1 MLSLSI
7 MVLVLSG
14 TVLFTFMVR
23 QFITREMTKQIVMDN
38 QIIGSEVINYL
49 STQIDTSNTDEMV
62 AALQNICEEIS
73 LPNGGFICVMNEHG
87 ELLAAPNLEEMTV
100 KNLMIKDFIEYESR
114 EEIEQ
119 VRLSE
124 GNPLLGVL
132 NYENGTKTDIIAS
145 LPLSS
150 SGLRLNVHQ
159 NMDTALEGSK
169 EFIRGFFPLAFLV
182 ALGISIIG
190 FLMVDRIVVG
200 YENKIEK
207 QNVII
212 KQKNKDLT
220 GSIRYASFL
229 QKSYLPGRNKLEKLF
244 SESFIFLK
252 PRDIVSG
259 DFFYVNE
266 SKGRKYFSVIDC
278 TGHGVPGALLSMIG
292 YGLIDRS
299 IALLEN
305 PSTSEVLGYL
315 CKKFPEAL
323 AQSNQTDTDGMDM
336 AICSIDKKSKKLSFS
351 GAKNPLLLV
360 RGDEIT
366 KYAGDKLSIGQ
377 HSEDTGN
384 CFKQQSIDIQEN
396 DMLYLISDG
405 MQDQFGGPLG
415 KKFMLAKLRELL
427 IRISKDPVEEQYKEI
442 DTALTAWMGDLAQ
455 VDDITIMGIRVT
467 KDLI

>member
-1 MLSLSI
+1 MA
-7 MVLVLSG
+7 LVLSG
-14 TVLFTFMVR
+14 TILFTFMVR

-49 STQIDTSNTDEMV
+49 STQIDTTNTDEMV

-87 ELLAAPNLEEMTV
+87 ELLAAPNLEERTV
-100 KNLMIKDFIEYESR
+100 KNLMIKDFIDYESE

-119 VRLSE
+119 VRLTE
-124 GNPLLGVL
+124 ENPLLGVL
-132 NYENGTKTDIIAS
+132 NYENGTRTDIIAS

-159 NMDTALEGSK
+159 NMDSALEASK

-182 ALGISIIG
+182 ALGIAIIG
-190 FLMVDRIVVG
+190 FLMVDRIVIR
-200 YENKIEK
+200 YEHQIEK
-207 QNVII
+207 QNAII

-220 GSIRYASFL
+220 GSLRYASFL
-229 QKSYLPGRNKLEKLF
+229 QKSYLPGRNILEELF
-244 SESFIFLK
+244 PKSFIFLK

-266 SKGRKYFSVIDC
+266 SNGTKYFSVIDC
-278 TGHGVPGALLSMIG
+278 TGHGVPGSLLSIIG

-305 PSTSEVLGYL
+305 PSPADILGYL

-323 AQSNQTDTDGMDM
+323 ANNNQADTDGMDM

-351 GAKNPLLLV
+351 GANNPLLLV
-360 RGDEIT
+360 RGNEVI
-366 KYAGDKLSIGQ
+366 KYSGEKRSIGQ
-377 HSEDTGN
+377 HSEDFDN
-384 CFKQQSIDIQEN
+384 CFEQEVIDIQEN

-405 MQDQFGGPLG
+405 MQDQFGGPNG
-415 KKFMLAKLRELL
+415 KKFMISNLKELL
-427 IRISKDPVEEQYKEI
+427 VKISKDPVEEQHQQIE
-442 DTALTAWMGDLAQ
+442 TALAEWMGDLAQ